1 MIYAPLLIRVRHLA
15 AFALAFAGPA
25 LALSSHTATAK
36 SLETH
41 EICAHAIDRAEAGR
55 TLPRELLTAISRVES
70 GRWSREKREVL
81 AWPWTVTNGPDGQ
94 YFPTKQAAI
103 AHIRKL
109 QARGIRNID
118 VGCMQINLR
127 YHPDAFE
134 NLEQALDPVENA
146 HYAADFL
153 SRLFIEKRSWGE
165 AIKRYH
171 SANPKFNR
179 PYYDKVVQQWDD
191 ARQDASAYQLARLAD
206 PKGVG
211 TARERL
217 TERAPD
223 DPRRLAAEAHRQA
236 VIARHR
242 AERERLRAE
251 RAAQLASFA
260 DQHRPLIQ
268 TR

>member
-1 MIYAPLLIRVRHLA
+1 MFRAPQFSGLSALTGVTMLLSALA
-15 AFALAFAGPA
+15 AALTSG
-25 LALSSHTATAK
+25 TASAK
-36 SLETH
+36 PLISDN
-41 EICAHAIDRAEAGR
+41 ICARAIDQAEAGR

-70 GRWSREKREVL
+70 GRWNPDHREVL

-103 AHIRKL
+103 EHVRKL

-134 NLEQALDPVENA
+134 NLETALDPFENA
-146 HYAADFL
+146 RYAADFL
-153 SRLFIEKRSWGE
+153 SRLFIERRSWSE
-165 AIKRYH
+165 AVKRYH

-179 PYYDKVVQQWDD
+179 PYYDKVVRQWND
-191 ARQDASAYQLARLAD
+191 ARADASAYQLASLVG

-211 TARERL
+211 ADPKPL
-217 TERAPD
+217 TRASD
-223 DPRRLAAEAHRQA
+223 DPRRLAAEAHRRA
-236 VIARHR
+236 VIAKHR

-260 DQHRPLIQ
+260 NGFQPDIQ
-268 TR
+268 PR